1 MAEDSWTVIGRG
13 KGRGKGRAN
22 PQPSAQRD
30 NPPLRN
36 HGANQIAEDIQKKAK
51 AWHNSSCRQD
61 LRRIMDKKRPDEGW
75 RIERAVCLAVGS
87 FSRDNWQSRQRS
99 LMQFV
104 AFVDIVKHL
113 QDDGEGQIQ
122 CFAQEP
128 QFTESDQTYLA
139 SIGVQVIEHHP
150 DANSKALGPIHEHL
164 GPSTFVFEP
173 FMDFDFNGMQS
184 LFSTDPSFYIGSSA
198 KRWIDLSKC
207 HVQSESQATELK
219 AAGLPALA
227 AEKALDFGRTRASCH
242 FPVFEEEPLIFEGL
256 DLYWK
261 QSDEED

>member
-13 KGRGKGRAN
+13 KGRGKGR
-22 PQPSAQRD
+22 
-30 NPPLRN
+30 
-36 HGANQIAEDIQKKAK
+36 
-51 AWHNSSCRQD
+51 
-61 LRRIMDKKRPDEGW
+61 IMDKKRPDEGW
-75 RIERAVCLAVGS
+75 RIEKAVCLAVGS

-113 QDDGEGQIQ
+113 QQDGEGQIQ
-122 CFAQEP
+122 CFVQEP

-139 SIGVQVIEHHP
+139 SIGIHVIEHQS

-173 FMDFDFNGMQS
+173 FMDFDFKGMQS

-198 KRWIDLSKC
+198 KRWIELSKN
-207 HVQSESQATELK
+207 HVRPETQTVESEVAD
-219 AAGLPALA
+219 LPASA
-227 AEKALDFGRTRASCH
+227 VEKALSFGRTRASCH

-261 QSDEED
+261 QPDGDD

>member
-1 MAEDSWTVIGRG
+1 
-13 KGRGKGRAN
+13 
-22 PQPSAQRD
+22 
-30 NPPLRN
+30 
-36 HGANQIAEDIQKKAK
+36 
-51 AWHNSSCRQD
+51 
-61 LRRIMDKKRPDEGW
+61 MDKKRPDEGW

-113 QDDGEGQIQ
+113 QHDGEGQIQ

-139 SIGVQVIEHHP
+139 SIGIRVIEHHP
-150 DANSKALGPIHEHL
+150 DANSKALGPVHELL

-184 LFSTDPSFYIGSSA
+184 LFSTDPNFYIGSSA
-198 KRWIDLSKC
+198 KRWIELSKR
-207 HVQSESQATELK
+207 HVQSESQVAESK
-219 AAGLPALA
+219 AADLPASA
-227 AEKALDFGRTRASCH
+227 VEKTLDFGRTRASCH

-256 DLYWK
+256 DLYWR

>member
-1 MAEDSWTVIGRG
+1 
-13 KGRGKGRAN
+13 
-22 PQPSAQRD
+22 
-30 NPPLRN
+30 
-36 HGANQIAEDIQKKAK
+36 
-51 AWHNSSCRQD
+51 
-61 LRRIMDKKRPDEGW
+61 MDKKRPDEGW
-75 RIERAVCLAVGS
+75 RIARAVCLAVGS

-128 QFTESDQTYLA
+128 QFTESDQTYLT
-139 SIGVQVIEHHP
+139 SIGVQVIAHHT
-150 DANSKALGPIHEHL
+150 DANSKALGPIYEHL
-164 GPSTFVFEP
+164 DRSTFVFEP

-184 LFSTDPSFYIGSSA
+184 LFSTDPNFYIGSSA
-198 KRWIDLSKC
+198 KRWIELSKNY
-207 HVQSESQATELK
+207 VQFKGQAAESK
-219 AAGLPALA
+219 AADLPASEV
-227 AEKALDFGRTRASCH
+227 EKALEFGRTRASCH

>member
-1 MAEDSWTVIGRG
+1 
-13 KGRGKGRAN
+13 
-22 PQPSAQRD
+22 
-30 NPPLRN
+30 
-36 HGANQIAEDIQKKAK
+36 
-51 AWHNSSCRQD
+51 
-61 LRRIMDKKRPDEGW
+61 MDKKRPDEGW
-75 RIERAVCLAVGS
+75 GIERAVCLAAGS

-150 DANSKALGPIHEHL
+150 DANSKALGPVHEHL
-164 GPSTFVFEP
+164 GSSTFVFEP

-184 LFSTDPSFYIGSSA
+184 LFGTDPSFYIGSSA
-198 KRWIDLSKC
+198 KRWIELSKR
-207 HVQSESQATELK
+207 HVQSETQAAESK
-219 AAGLPALA
+219 AVDVPASA
-227 AEKALDFGRTRASCH
+227 VEKALDFGRTRASCH

>member
-1 MAEDSWTVIGRG
+1 MAEDSWTVIGR
-13 KGRGKGRAN
+13 
-22 PQPSAQRD
+22 
-30 NPPLRN
+30 
-36 HGANQIAEDIQKKAK
+36 
-51 AWHNSSCRQD
+51 D

-139 SIGVQVIEHHP
+139 SIGVQVIEHHS

-184 LFSTDPSFYIGSSA
+184 LFSTDPNFYIGSSA
-198 KRWIDLSKC
+198 KRWIELSKR
-207 HVQSESQATELK
+207 HVQSESQATESK
-219 AAGLPALA
+219 AAGLPALS

-256 DLYWK
+256 DLFWK